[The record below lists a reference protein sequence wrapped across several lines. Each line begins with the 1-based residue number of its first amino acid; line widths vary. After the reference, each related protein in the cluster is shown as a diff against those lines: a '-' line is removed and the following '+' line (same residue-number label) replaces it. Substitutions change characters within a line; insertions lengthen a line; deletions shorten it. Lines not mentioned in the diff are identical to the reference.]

1 MNDSYDT
8 YLLMLQER
16 IERDGYAA
24 QYVLEDTVTG
34 AAPYGYTVGL
44 HETHGYELVVCGLD
58 ASTTAVVLR
67 RLSEHLRD
75 QDVEPVAD
83 LRVPGI
89 IAGGYDLKLRPVQN
103 LDGLGIVGALYGYE
117 PPAWQAVWPDVKGHF
132 PGGDDDYGYGVSASG
147 QRLL

>member
-1 MNDSYDT
+1 MNDKYDT
-8 YLLMLQER
+8 YLLMLRER

-24 QYVLEDTVTG
+24 QYVFGDPATG

-44 HETHGYELVVCGLD
+44 HESDGYELAVCGLD

-67 RLSEHLRD
+67 RLSEQLRREA
-75 QDVEPVAD
+75 VKPVAD

-89 IAGGYDLKLRPVQN
+89 TAGYDLQLRPVQ
-103 LDGLGIVGALYGYE
+103 DPDALGIVGALYGFD

-132 PGGDDDYGYGVSASG
+132 PGDEDHGYGVSGAG
-147 QRLL
+147 QQLL

>member
-8 YLLMLQER
+8 YLLMLQEQ
-16 IERDGYAA
+16 IKRDGYAA

-44 HETHGYELVVCGLD
+44 HETHGYELVVCGLID
-58 ASTTAVVLR
+58 VTTAVILR

-75 QDVEPVAD
+75 REIEPVAD

-89 IAGGYDLKLRPVQN
+89 IARGHYLKLRPVEN
-103 LDGLGIVGALYGYE
+103 PDALGIVGALYGYD
-117 PPAWQAVWPDVKGHF
+117 PPAWQAVWPDAKGRF
-132 PGGDDDYGYGVSASG
+132 PGDDGYSVSAAG